1 MLYSSYNLIQFLFK
15 SVKKRA
21 HYAWILPGSKAE
33 EKPSRSSAFLGI
45 SWCHQIAM
53 HCLGNIDAYIS
64 ARWRVFAFD
73 STTPQVFS
81 HVLTGWEH
89 PLIPMIVALVSSRS
103 ATSHPRNYLDRHIV
117 IPAPSVRHMKLAG
130 VNYLSCRAEK
140 KGQRIIR

>member
-1 MLYSSYNLIQFLFK
+1 MDGEIS
-15 SVKKRA
+15 
-21 HYAWILPGSKAE
+21 
-33 EKPSRSSAFLGI
+33 EKFVVMRHSLRS
-45 SWCHQIAM
+45 
-53 HCLGNIDAYIS
+53 
-64 ARWRVFAFD
+64 
-73 STTPQVFS
+73 TPQVFS

-140 KGQRIIR
+140 KRTAHYTIIVIISLSFWARGLGRCLVRP